1 MDYKNFTDEQLIG
14 LAKQGNSDAM
24 ECLIL
29 RYRYLVTSIAHSYF
43 LSSGDTEDLVQVG
56 QIAVFRA
63 ITTFTGKV
71 DFKYYAYKCVKN
83 AVISAIKKANTL
95 KNQPLNNYISLS
107 GLVGFDDDKNELIAD
122 SKTDP
127 EVNYLYAESEKEL
140 FDKIKESLSKFEND
154 ILTLYLKGY
163 TYTEIGIKLNKNTK
177 SIDNALQRVKSKLLV
192 MLEIKR

>member
-1 MDYKNFTDEQLIG
+1 MDYKNLTDEQLIG

-63 ITTFTGKV
+63 ITTFSGKV

-192 MLEIKR
+192 VLEIKR

>member
-63 ITTFTGKV
+63 ITTFSGKV

-192 MLEIKR
+192 VLEIKR